1 MNTVVALGNVNIAE
15 LLSGGIFPA
24 CAVVRAGRVSAVTG
38 AQCFIAAGSGARLP
52 DKLSALAVAVDFDSG
67 VTAAGLC
74 GNSIITCGLGGK
86 NTVSVTSKTTEQ
98 ITLSLNRALRTLSGL
113 CEPLELPVPL
123 YGGFSDFDYMAAFAA
138 SVVFGQ
144 IE

>member
-1 MNTVVALGNVNIAE
+1 MNTVVALGNVNVVG

-24 CAVVRAGRVSAVTG
+24 CAVVRAGRVSAVAG
-38 AQCFIAAGSGARLP
+38 ADFFVAAGNGARLP
-52 DKLSALAVAVDFDSG
+52 HKLSALAVAVDCDSG
-67 VTAAGLC
+67 VSTAGLC

-86 NTVSVTSKTTEQ
+86 NTVSVTSKTTDY
-98 ITLSLNRALRTLSGL
+98 ITLSLNRALHTVSGL

-138 SVVFGQ
+138 SVMFGA
-144 IE
+144 ID